1 MCSSP
6 PQVHRTPS
14 RSPLIPG
21 SRVLSA
27 VPQSEFQRF
36 WDNSNVSR
44 PHTWSPP
51 PRPHSPPERRRRR
64 RWKNA
69 TALSPSLSLHCPY
82 SLISP
87 SLRLALPPWCVVSA
101 WENAGLSGCCAPRR
115 RPQVIQ
121 RGAAGALGAS
131 RWVSPRGSD
140 ALQCE

>member
-1 MCSSP
+1 MCMSP
-6 PQVHRTPS
+6 PQVYRTPS

-44 PHTWSPP
+44 LHTCTHHPHLHPL
-51 PRPHSPPERRRRR
+51 EE
-64 RWKNA
+64 
-69 TALSPSLSLHCPY
+69 TAAEMEKCHRALTLSLPLHCPY

-121 RGAAGALGAS
+121 RGAAGALAAR
-131 RWVSPRGSD
+131 RWVSPRGRD
-140 ALQCE
+140 PLQCE